1 VVWHE
6 QAAVSQTVERRET
19 LLHELADPGLTLD
32 RLVESFLAPP
42 LYSRRN
48 AFPTVYTAVYRP
60 TKGQVDYVW
69 PGKCWRQSFAYF
81 ESGEY
86 THDYGELVP

>member
-1 VVWHE
+1 MRR
-6 QAAVSQTVERRET
+6 TVERRQT
-19 LLHELADPGLTLD
+19 LLHELAEPGLTLD
-32 RLVESFLAPP
+32 RLVEGFLAPP
-42 LYSRRN
+42 LYSRRA

-69 PGKCWRQSFAYF
+69 PGKSCCQSFDHF